1 MASQTQEQD
10 RAPSTSPAHADAQLL
25 VQLAELGQS
34 MRVDRGQA
42 LLWKH
47 RENEGLTYEQ
57 FEATY
62 AIDSDEAVAIINV
75 MKWYETVG
83 TLVKQGLLD
92 RGLVLDW
99 LWVAGIWDM
108 CRPIAMG
115 QRERLGQAGIWENFE
130 ALAAAPPSG

>member
-10 RAPSTSPAHADAQLL
+10 RTLSTSPAHADAQLL

-47 RENEGLTYEQ
+47 HQKEGLTFEQ

-62 AIDSDEAVAIINV
+62 ATDSDDAVAIINV
-75 MKWYETVG
+75 LKWFETVG

-92 RGLVLDW
+92 RGLILDW
-99 LWVAGIWDM
+99 LWVPGMWDL
-108 CRPIAMG
+108 CRPIALG
-115 QRERLGQAGIWENFE
+115 QRERLGEKGIWENFE
-130 ALAAAPPSG
+130 ALAAPRPGG